1 MLMKSLLRIPLTLPT
16 PAALTCGVHSLP
28 ASVTKRSQWNKAVAE
43 AEKLVGYPTS
53 LMSLQA
59 LVNNDLTNMAVHLRK
74 LVGSD
79 HPVLRTAKRLL
90 YHGKNK
96 MQVRGL
102 IVLLLSRAVGPY
114 TEEWDP
120 STGVLEKQRKL
131 AEIVEM
137 IHTAQEIH
145 KSVVNV
151 PTNISKEEDPDLRA
165 VLAQLEY
172 GNKISIL
179 GGDYLLA
186 NACTGLAALRVTK
199 LVEVVSI
206 AIAEFTQAEFIGVQ
220 DPQGRVVP
228 TAEDL
233 SLEAWEQ
240 RASFASASL
249 LGSGCEGALLLA
261 QEARQE
267 KMKSEVSNARELG
280 TNLALALRAHD
291 EAELFGTG
299 GLLGYGAPFS
309 LVAAPVIFQLREDQE
324 MLEYI
329 QQHKEDLST
338 LDYRKV
344 FDAVRDSKG
353 LAATSEIC
361 DNYIHK
367 CIEVLNKMEDNDAT
381 QNLRN
386 LVMSL
391 A

>member
-1 MLMKSLLRIPLTLPT
+1 MLCRSLARLVPSPLCSLSVR
-16 PAALTCGVHSLP
+16 GVHSLP

-43 AEKLVGYPTS
+43 AESLVGYPTS

-59 LVNNDLTNMAVHLRK
+59 LVNNDLTNLTVHVRK

-151 PTNISKEEDPDLRA
+151 PTNISEEEDPDLRA
-165 VLAQLEY
+165 VLSQLEY

-186 NACTGLAALRVTK
+186 NACTGLASLRVTK
-199 LVEVVSI
+199 LVEIVAI
-206 AIAEFTQAEFIGVQ
+206 AIAEFTQAEFLGVQ

-228 TAEDL
+228 TEEEL
-233 SLEAWEQ
+233 SLGAWEQ
-240 RASFASASL
+240 RANFAAASL
-249 LGSGCEGALLLA
+249 LGAGCEGALLLA
-261 QEARQE
+261 QEARGQDME
-267 KMKSEVSNARELG
+267 AQVATARELG
-280 TNLALALRAHD
+280 SNMALALRAHD
-291 EAELFGTG
+291 ELELFGTD

-309 LVAAPVIFQLREDQE
+309 LVSAPVLFQLRKDRGL
-324 MLEYI
+324 LEYI
-329 QQHKEDLST
+329 QEHKEDLST

-344 FDAVRDSKG
+344 FDAVRNNNG
-353 LAATSEIC
+353 IEETSEIR
-361 DNYIHK
+361 DKYIQK
-367 CIEVLNKMEDNDAT
+367 CVDILGQLEDNRAT
-381 QNLRN
+381 RN
-386 LVMSL
+386 LQDLLISL